1 VKLLTLWLLFEKGG
15 FEMDKKEFDD
25 FVARLTEENKGDRV
39 DSHCTA
45 HPLYIVQSR
54 KREYGIDPDFGG
66 DGFVWVMDGTDYT
79 RDELIE
85 AFTQGVDDNEIPD
98 FSDAEKVCYR
108 ERWEY
113 VSAHFTR
120 EGAEAYIQ
128 RKKHDHRGMRI
139 YVESQVHA
147 HEFNAVVEALIGGQI
162 VFKDSGV

>member
-1 VKLLTLWLLFEKGG
+1 MNKQ
-15 FEMDKKEFDD
+15 EFDD
-25 FVARLTEENKGDRV
+25 FVARLTAENKGDRV
-39 DSHCTA
+39 GSHCTA
-45 HPLYIVQSR
+45 HPLYIVQSLQC
-54 KREYGIDPDFGG
+54 EYGVDPDFGT

-120 EGAEAYIQ
+120 EAAVAYID
-128 RKKHDHRGMRI
+128 RKKHDYRGMRI
-139 YVESQVHA
+139 YVESRVHA
-147 HEFNAVVEALIGGQI
+147 HEFNSVVEALISGQI
-162 VFKDSGV
+162 VFKDNGVCDGF